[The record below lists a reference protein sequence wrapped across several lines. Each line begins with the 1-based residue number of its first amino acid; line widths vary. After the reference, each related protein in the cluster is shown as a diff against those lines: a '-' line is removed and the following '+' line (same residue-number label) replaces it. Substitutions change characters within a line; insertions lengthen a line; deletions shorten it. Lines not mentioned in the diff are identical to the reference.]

1 MKKLKEVFSYFNPK
15 LFKQEVHRYNADI
28 NAGQFLKFLLFSYV
42 GLIVFMII
50 FKLKLPYMIT
60 VLVLATLF
68 MPGVFIMNLK
78 NIYEIRKFES
88 VNSYL
93 EQLLYSFRRQPKI
106 LTALQDTLL
115 LFQEEENKELREA
128 IENAIQHIQNATGTG
143 DVYEEALAIIEK
155 DFGCKRMLKIHSFL
169 RQVESAGGD
178 IDESIDILLLD
189 RNLWVDRITGL
200 IMDKKKVKV
209 NVTIAIGLS
218 FVITA
223 ISLYMIPQTFGIV
236 EMMPSQLSTTI
247 VFLLNGLIWYAVQKT
262 LSGSLLAADRDKPFS
277 EMQKAYNVVMHDEGK
292 KKEKTFLL
300 IGAMFGLT
308 GAILTFVSNPMVGL
322 PIAAFGVIVG
332 TQPKRMY
339 KSYRKKLRKEVE
351 KAFPDWLLGVSLQ
364 LQTDNVQVSIMKS
377 IPSAPELL
385 QEELIKLQENLE
397 KHPDALE
404 PYLDFFKILHISEVS
419 SAMKML
425 YGLSAFGS
433 EDSQEQIKALVNR
446 NTMIMDRAEKMRMED
461 ELAGVTFSMLAPMI
475 TGTLKMVVDLAL
487 VMTYVLSTVQFLG

>member
-1 MKKLKEVFSYFNPK
+1 MKKLKEIFSYFNPK

-50 FKLKLPYMIT
+50 FKLKLPYMIAI
-60 VLVLATLF
+60 LVLATLF
-68 MPGVFIMNLK
+68 LPSVFIMNLK
-78 NIYEIRKFES
+78 NLYEIRKFES

-115 LFQEEENKELREA
+115 LFQEDENKELREA
-128 IENAIQHIQNATGTG
+128 IENAIEHIQNATGTG

-155 DFGCKRMLKIHSFL
+155 DFGCKRMLKIHNFL
-169 RQVESAGGD
+169 RQVESAGGN

-247 VFLLNGLIWYAVQKT
+247 VFLLNGLIWYVVQKN
-262 LSGSLLAADRDKPFS
+262 SFR
-277 EMQKAYNVVMHDEGK
+277 
-292 KKEKTFLL
+292 
-300 IGAMFGLT
+300 
-308 GAILTFVSNPMVGL
+308 
-322 PIAAFGVIVG
+322 
-332 TQPKRMY
+332 
-339 KSYRKKLRKEVE
+339 
-351 KAFPDWLLGVSLQ
+351 
-364 LQTDNVQVSIMKS
+364 
-377 IPSAPELL
+377 
-385 QEELIKLQENLE
+385 
-397 KHPDALE
+397 
-404 PYLDFFKILHISEVS
+404 
-419 SAMKML
+419 
-425 YGLSAFGS
+425 
-433 EDSQEQIKALVNR
+433 
-446 NTMIMDRAEKMRMED
+446 
-461 ELAGVTFSMLAPMI
+461 
-475 TGTLKMVVDLAL
+475 
-487 VMTYVLSTVQFLG
+487 